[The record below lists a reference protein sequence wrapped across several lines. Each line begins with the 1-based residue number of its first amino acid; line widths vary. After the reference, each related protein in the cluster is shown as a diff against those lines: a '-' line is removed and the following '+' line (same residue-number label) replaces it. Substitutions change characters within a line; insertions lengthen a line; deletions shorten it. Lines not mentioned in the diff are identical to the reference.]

1 MNRGGRRIKL
11 DEYAALISRAETIY
25 IFGVAE
31 DGKPYIIV
39 QSDRKLKVDRETLGE
54 AKIIAKP
61 PLITIQIKIKQGK
74 IKDKHEILIL
84 PESGELKNFLNALL
98 EKKTIYLSLMDGE
111 GFKELYRLIADEK
124 EIEGEY
130 EKAVTFEI
138 PVENVDEIDKTLTL
152 IKIIDKEVMDEINRI
167 LEKEQRKNLRK
178 MKI

>member
-84 PESGELKNFLNALL
+84 PESRELKNFLNALL

-111 GFKELYRLIADEK
+111 
-124 EIEGEY
+124 
-130 EKAVTFEI
+130 
-138 PVENVDEIDKTLTL
+138 
-152 IKIIDKEVMDEINRI
+152 
-167 LEKEQRKNLRK
+167 
-178 MKI
+178 

>member
-1 MNRGGRRIKL
+1 M
-11 DEYAALISRAETIY
+11 
-25 IFGVAE
+25 
-31 DGKPYIIV
+31 
-39 QSDRKLKVDRETLGE
+39 
-54 AKIIAKP
+54 
-61 PLITIQIKIKQGK
+61 
-74 IKDKHEILIL
+74 
-84 PESGELKNFLNALL
+84 L

-111 GFKELYRLIADEK
+111 DFKELYRLIADEK